1 MYIDK
6 LDDIVNKCNNTYHR
20 TIKIKPVD
28 VKPNTCILILIKKI
42 IQKLPNLK
50 LVLMLEY
57 QNIKILN
64 MKGYVLNWSEDV
76 FVIKKVKGALSDQ
89 RQFLAAESP
98 SKMMKNAFCFLSKAL
113 FVLQIFN
120 FCLDFLVM

>member
-64 MKGYVLNWSEDV
+64 MKGYVLNRSEDV
-76 FVIKKVKGALSDQ
+76 FVIKKLKAHSQIRDNFWL
-89 RQFLAAESP
+89 R
-98 SKMMKNAFCFLSKAL
+98 KAL
-113 FVLQIFN
+113 QK
-120 FCLDFLVM
+120 